1 MMLGA
6 IGLLQQSRI
15 ILDKAMKKHVSNAKP
30 QNSQTISTKKLTTIA
45 MLSAL
50 ALALSWLEAMIPF
63 QPGLPGVK
71 LGLANLVI
79 VFALYRMDSRSA
91 LLINVVRI
99 LLAGLL
105 FSGPFG
111 TLYSMAGGAAS
122 LAVMA
127 GLMGWN
133 RRRSI
138 NGRSILFSILGIS
151 MAGGV
156 FHNLGQLVIAIVF
169 ISSLNLIY
177 YFPVMIL
184 SGIVTGL
191 VNGAVARLLLQ
202 KLP

>member
-1 MMLGA
+1 M
-6 IGLLQQSRI
+6 
-15 ILDKAMKKHVSNAKP
+15 
-30 QNSQTISTKKLTTIA
+30 TTIA
-45 MLSAL
+45 LLSSL
-50 ALALSWLEAMIPF
+50 ALVLSWLESMIPF

-79 VFALYRMDSRSA
+79 VFALYHMDVRSS

-122 LAVMA
+122 LAAMT
-127 GLMGWN
+127 GLQAWN
-133 RRRSI
+133 LRRRVRKQ
-138 NGRSILFSILGIS
+138 GDLFSIFGIS

-156 FHNLGQLVIAIVF
+156 FHNLGQLVIAILFV
-169 ISSLNLIY
+169 SNLNLIF

-191 VNGAVARLLLQ
+191 VNSSIARLLLQ
-202 KLP
+202 KLC

>member
-1 MMLGA
+1 
-6 IGLLQQSRI
+6 
-15 ILDKAMKKHVSNAKP
+15 MKNHAPNIQKQP
-30 QNSQTISTKKLTTIA
+30 TRQLSTRKMTTIA
-45 MLSAL
+45 LLSAL
-50 ALALSWLEAMIPF
+50 ALALSWLESMIPF

-79 VFALYRMDSRSA
+79 VFALYCMDSRSA

-111 TLYSMAGGAAS
+111 TLYSMAGGTAS
-122 LAVMA
+122 LAVMT
-127 GLMGWN
+127 GLLAWN
-133 RRRSI
+133 RRR
-138 NGRSILFSILGIS
+138 RTKKQVDLFSIFGIS
-151 MAGGV
+151 MTGGV

-169 ISSLNLIY
+169 VSSLNLIY

-191 VNGAVARLLLQ
+191 VNGAIARLLLQ